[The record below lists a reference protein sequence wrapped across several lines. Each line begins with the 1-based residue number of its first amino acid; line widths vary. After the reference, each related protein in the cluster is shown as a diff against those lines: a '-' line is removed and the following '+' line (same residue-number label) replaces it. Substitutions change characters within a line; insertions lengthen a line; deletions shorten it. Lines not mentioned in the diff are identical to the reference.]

1 MNLFDIP
8 AEIRK
13 WVALGVTIALLCL
26 VFALLTM
33 CQGRDVDR
41 GRIRT
46 ENATGRALDT
56 VARETPIIRQDQE
69 EKQRA
74 VDEIE
79 GSDQRLPDG
88 YGDSL
93 QRVRDRER
101 RNP

>member
-1 MNLFDIP
+1 MLDIP
-8 AEIRK
+8 EAIRRY
-13 WVALGVTIALLCL
+13 VAIAVAIAILCL
-26 VFALLTM
+26 CFALLTM

>member
-1 MNLFDIP
+1 MFDIP
-8 AEIRK
+8 EAIRRY
-13 WVALGVTIALLCL
+13 VAPAVAIAVLCL
-26 VFALLTM
+26 CFALLTM

-46 ENATGRALDT
+46 EAATGKALDT
-56 VARETPIIRQDQE
+56 VTRETPIIRQDQE

-74 VDEIE
+74 ADEIE